1 MKIVCKCEIC
11 ENIVDLV
18 YKDARQYCYKRKAD
32 NSKGEV
38 YNMVFFCSYSCMKKY
53 DKITKEHFRDGILR
67 QGYEKCEKGYQ
78 L

>member
-18 YKDARQYCYKRKAD
+18 YKDARQYCYKRRIYD
-32 NSKGEV
+32 NSGTV
-38 YNMVFFCSYSCMKKY
+38 YNMVFFCSYSCMRKY

-67 QGYEKCEKGYQ
+67 QSYEKCEKGY
-78 L
+78 